1 MVRRRRCL
9 TWLGLVCGAPQAL
22 PNLASRGSPMAYV
35 FGYMGVNPAHA
46 GIIKGAWPEG
56 GADGYKRVQPIGP
69 SPVVIHRDD
78 LETVGW
84 LGLGFALT
92 LTTDP
97 DPDPEP
103 DPDPILNS
111 SPDPHP
117 RPDH

>member
-1 MVRRRRCL
+1 
-9 TWLGLVCGAPQAL
+9 
-22 PNLASRGSPMAYV
+22 MAYV

-46 GIIKGAWPEG
+46 GIVKGAWPEG

-84 LGLGFALT
+84 WGLGLALT
-92 LTTDP
+92 LTIDP
-97 DPDPEP
+97 YPDP

-117 RPDH
+117 HPDH

>member
-1 MVRRRRCL
+1 
-9 TWLGLVCGAPQAL
+9 
-22 PNLASRGSPMAYV
+22 MAYV

-46 GIIKGAWPEG
+46 GIVKGAWPEG

-84 LGLGFALT
+84 WGLGLALT
-92 LTTDP
+92 LTIDPYP
-97 DPDPEP
+97 DPDP

-117 RPDH
+117 HPDH